1 MQFVLLIHTSFD
13 GPNYPEA
20 TILKQV
26 RSRQEGKQYIAR
38 HKALLIDRLSEDY
51 DSDQIEDED
60 WLVTCDDGVETFT
73 YAIEGL
79 SRSAED
85 IDTLL

>member
-26 RSRQEGKQYIAR
+26 RSRQEGEQYIAR
-38 HKALLIDRLSEDY
+38 HKALLIDRLSEEY
-51 DSDQIEDED
+51 DPD
-60 WLVTCDDGVETFT
+60 
-73 YAIEGL
+73 
-79 SRSAED
+79 
-85 IDTLL
+85 

>member
-26 RSRQEGKQYIAR
+26 RSWKDGEQYIAR
-38 HKALLIDRLSEDY
+38 HKALLIDRLSEEY
-51 DSDQIEDED
+51 DPDQIEDND
-60 WLVTCDDGVETFT
+60 WLVSCDDGSETFT

-85 IDTLL
+85 IDSLL

>member
-1 MQFVLLIHTSFD
+1 MLFVLLIHTSFD

-26 RSRQEGKQYIAR
+26 RSKQEGEQYIAK
-38 HKALLIDRLSEDY
+38 HKAMLIDRLSEDY
-51 DSDQIEDED
+51 DPDQIEDND
-60 WLVTCDDGVETFT
+60 WLVLCDDGSETFT

-85 IDTLL
+85 INSLL

>member
-26 RSRQEGKQYIAR
+26 RSWKDGEQYIAR
-38 HKALLIDRLSEDY
+38 HKALLIDRLSEEY
-51 DSDQIEDED
+51 DPD
-60 WLVTCDDGVETFT
+60 
-73 YAIEGL
+73 
-79 SRSAED
+79 
-85 IDTLL
+85 